1 MRGSIRTSQ
10 KCPVCK
16 GKFVHQKG
24 VAYFCQKC
32 KTQPTRFFIDVYDD
46 QGKRHQLFSD
56 KLTKRPFSSYQQAWE
71 ALVRINHEIEQG
83 TFNPNE
89 YSTKTPVDVYFEVR
103 WEKFVSRKE
112 REYKAGSL
120 SKGYIQQIRSYEYY
134 ILSFFR
140 GKSVMQIRRGD
151 IEDFKDFLFSTK
163 RKKDEEE
170 GLSPKTVKNIL
181 GLLNQ
186 FFNHL
191 RDDGWIRE
199 VPVFPKVKVPEPE
212 IQTVSEEVQGEILK
226 FVAFEMP
233 EHFPIMLFIMMQGVR
248 PGEACA
254 LKWKDIDLKEK
265 KVTIQRTFSARE
277 LRETT
282 KGGRARVIPLHE
294 EVVEVLKALRK
305 EKPGLPEAFV
315 FRQRNGNPYK
325 DYTINRIW
333 KRIRES
339 LGLPEGVKFYG
350 ASRHSFG
357 TILLKK
363 GIGVEFVRRFM
374 GHADIRT
381 TKRYLH
387 LAPDDLRVVVDVLS
401 PRGLDGDS
409 GNDKRRKSLRNVD
422 FVCLDWVRFPCASAI
437 LM

>member
-1 MRGSIRTSQ
+1 MVDGCVLSIIEQQLKERAAEYADLRGSIRTRQ

-24 VAYFCQKC
+24 VAYLCPKC
-32 KTQPTRFFIDVYDD
+32 KTQPTRFFIDVYDA
-46 QGKRHQLFSD
+46 QGRRHQLFSD

-89 YSTKTPVDVYFEVR
+89 YSTKTPVDVFFEVR
-103 WEKFVSRKE
+103 WERFVSRKE
-112 REYKAGSL
+112 REYEAGSL
-120 SKGYIQQIRSYEYY
+120 SKGYIKQIHSYERY

-140 GKSVMQIRRGD
+140 GKSVMQIRKGD
-151 IEDFKDFLFSTK
+151 IEDFKDFLFEK
-163 RKKDEEE
+163 
-170 GLSPKTVKNIL
+170 GLSPKTVQNIL
-181 GLLNQ
+181 GLLKH
-186 FFNHL
+186 FFRHL
-191 RDDGWIRE
+191 KDDDWIRE
-199 VPVFPKVKVPEPE
+199 APVFPRVKVPEPK
-212 IQTVSEEVQGEILK
+212 IQTVSEEVQMEILK
-226 FVAFEMP
+226 FVASEMP
-233 EHFPIMLFIMMQGVR
+233 EHFPIVLFIMMQGVR

-265 KVTIQRTFSARE
+265 TVTIQRTFSARE

-315 FRQRNGNPYK
+315 FRQKNGNPYK

-339 LGLPEGVKFYG
+339 LGLPEEVKFYG

-357 TILLKK
+357 TIILRK
-363 GIGVEFVRRFM
+363 GVGVEFVRRFM

-387 LAPDDLRVVVDVLS
+387 LAPDDLRVVVNVLS
-401 PRGLDGDS
+401 PWGPDGDS
-409 GNDKRRKSLRNVD
+409 ESNERRKSSKR
-422 FVCLDWVRFPCASAI
+422 R
-437 LM
+437 